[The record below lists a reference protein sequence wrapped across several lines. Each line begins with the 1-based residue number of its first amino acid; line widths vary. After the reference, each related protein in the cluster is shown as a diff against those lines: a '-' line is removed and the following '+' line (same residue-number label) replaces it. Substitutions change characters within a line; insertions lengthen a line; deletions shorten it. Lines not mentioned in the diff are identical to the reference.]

1 MNAPRWFYV
10 VIALCSVALTLSVG
24 TAALLRA
31 GNGRWVAAAIGPD
44 SPLKQAAIDTKTG
57 DICGWPGGGRFAC
70 IDRAEA
76 RIVVRAAPT
85 VRDTP
90 K

>member
-1 MNAPRWFYV
+1 MNTRRWFYV
-10 VIALCSVALTLSVG
+10 VIALCAVVLTLSVG
-24 TAALLRA
+24 TAPLLRA
-31 GNGRWVAAAIGPD
+31 GNGRWVSAAIRPD
-44 SPLKQAAIDTKTG
+44 SPLKAAIDTKTG
-57 DICGWPGGGRFAC
+57 DICGWAGGGSFAC

-76 RIVVRAAPT
+76 RIVIRAAPT